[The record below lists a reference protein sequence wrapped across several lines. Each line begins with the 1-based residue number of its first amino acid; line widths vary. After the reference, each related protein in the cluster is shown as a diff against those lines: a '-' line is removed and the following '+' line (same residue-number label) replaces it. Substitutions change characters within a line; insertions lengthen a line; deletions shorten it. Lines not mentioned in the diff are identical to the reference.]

1 MVRRKTR
8 CDWSKFMNAIFDH
21 RPAATRIGTAIC
33 TRFLRYLQL
42 TLVGSTC
49 GLNDV
54 NQETLPR
61 LPPVSDLEDDILD
74 VEDDVLEYA
83 ERTRSSRM
91 RTIETCQSVASSKS
105 TYSLTR
111 TAKTWTSK
119 RRTSREGHRCRGP
132 RGQCLRGQRTGF
144 SKS

>member
-1 MVRRKTR
+1 M
-8 CDWSKFMNAIFDH
+8 DAIFDH
-21 RPAATRIGTAIC
+21 RPATTYSYWH
-33 TRFLRYLQL
+33 RYLYEIFAISPV

-74 VEDDVLEYA
+74 VEDDALEYA

-144 SKS
+144 SKSRTKSSMTSVL